1 MRWSPL
7 RLVQKR
13 WKAAYIAG
21 CLALQLLIGRLL
33 AVGDVE
39 LVTTIVLNLSLL
51 CWVLLGTRVFRGPE
65 ELLLAPR
72 SSWRRTSKP
81 VAGFVLSAFWFGG
94 VVVGIPLLVEGQ
106 NPMIWSVGA
115 GTSLVLAVLY
125 FFSSVR
131 LRRSYPALPRT

>member
-1 MRWSPL
+1 MQWSPL
-7 RLVQKR
+7 RLVRTR
-13 WKAAYIAG
+13 WKVLYVVG
-21 CLALQLLIGRLL
+21 CVALQWIIGRLL
-33 AVGDVE
+33 AVADVE

-51 CWVLLGTRVFRGPE
+51 CWVLFGTRIFRGPE

-72 SSWRRTSKP
+72 ALWRRTAKP

-94 VVVGIPLLVEGQ
+94 IVVGIPLLVEGQ
-106 NPMIWSVGA
+106 NPVIWSVGA
-115 GTSLVLAVLY
+115 GTSLVLGMLY